1 MTRRRTG
8 RRPGRHDTREDI
20 LAAARDRFA
29 DYGYD
34 GASVRQI
41 ATSAGVDPAL
51 VYHYFGTK
59 ESLFRAA
66 IGAPIDPAAVFPRIW
81 AGDPAE
87 LGERIVRTFLG
98 VWEDPTTGPA
108 IRATVRS
115 AVANDRAARLLREFF
130 ATQVV
135 RRIVHE
141 LGMDGTPEEGAVRSS
156 LVASQLFGVALA
168 RYVLQLPP
176 LADLPVETVV
186 TAVAPTVQRY
196 LTGDLAISEPSPR
209 VTALP
214 AQSTR

>member
-8 RRPGRHDTREDI
+8 RRPGRHDTREEI
-20 LAAARDRFA
+20 LAAARDLFG
-29 DYGYD
+29 DCGYD

-59 ESLFRAA
+59 ESLFRAT
-66 IGAPIDPAAVFPRIW
+66 IGAPIDPATVFPQIW

-98 VWEDPTTGPA
+98 IWEDPTTGPA

-115 AVANDRAARLLREFF
+115 AVANDRSARLLREFF

-135 RRIVHE
+135 RQLVHE
-141 LGMDGTPEEGAVRSS
+141 FGTDETPEEGALRTS

-168 RYVLQLPP
+168 RYILQLPP
-176 LADLPVETVV
+176 LADVPVETIV

-196 LTGDLAISEPSPR
+196 LTGDLALPEPPHR
-209 VTALP
+209 VTSVRAH
-214 AQSTR
+214 STK